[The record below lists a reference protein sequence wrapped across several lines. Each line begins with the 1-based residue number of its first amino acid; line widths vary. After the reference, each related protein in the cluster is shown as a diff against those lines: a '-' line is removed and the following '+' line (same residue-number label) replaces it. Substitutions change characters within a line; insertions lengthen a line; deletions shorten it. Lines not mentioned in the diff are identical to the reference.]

1 MNPRINE
8 LVERIRRLEDEIEQE
23 LQRRREELNADF
35 EDRRIRFE
43 QDVLEQQR
51 RFRTGLLKYILGA
64 RLRHIITAPIIY
76 AVFFPLLLTDIAVT
90 LYQSICFP
98 LYGIAR
104 VRRRDYLVF
113 DRNHLGYLNL
123 IEKINCA
130 YCSYGNG
137 LAAYIRE
144 VLGRTEQFWCPIKH
158 SRRVMQAHPYYGG
171 FVDFGDAEG
180 YRRELK
186 ALREELAKLGD
197 ENE

>member
-1 MNPRINE
+1 MNPRIQE
-8 LVERIRRLEDEIEQE
+8 LAKRIRRLEDEIENE
-23 LQRRREELNADF
+23 LQRRRAELNADF
-35 EDRRIRFE
+35 ENKRIRFE

-51 RFRTGLLKYILGA
+51 RFKTGLLRYVLGA
-64 RLRHIITAPIIY
+64 RLRNIITAPIIY
-76 AVFFPLLLTDIAVT
+76 AVIVPLLLTDIAVT
-90 LYQSICFP
+90 LYQFICFP

-113 DRNHLGYLNL
+113 DRSHLGYLNL

-144 VLGRTEQFWCPIKH
+144 VLGRTEKFWCPIKH
-158 SRRVMQAHPYYGG
+158 SRRVLQAHPHYGG
-171 FVDFGDAEG
+171 FIDFGDGEA

-186 ALREELAKLGD
+186 ALREELAGIKED
-197 ENE
+197 ES

>member
-35 EDRRIRFE
+35 EHRRIRFE